1 MNENFFREA
10 VGVMD
15 FRILAESPRLS
26 TRSYQQVYHICCCGL
41 SLNTSVHLELERR
54 CQGRYQNRFRTDGH
68 VGSDNYQRRVFR
80 KGHMPYM
87 FV

>member
-26 TRSYQQVYHICCCGL
+26 TRSYQQVHHICCC
-41 SLNTSVHLELERR
+41 ELERR